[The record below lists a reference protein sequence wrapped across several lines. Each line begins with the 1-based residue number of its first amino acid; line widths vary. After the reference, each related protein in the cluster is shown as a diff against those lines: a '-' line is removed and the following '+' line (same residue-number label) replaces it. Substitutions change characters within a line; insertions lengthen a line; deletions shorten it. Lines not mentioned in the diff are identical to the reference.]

1 MSGTITTDLKE
12 EIRQALLP
20 RRLELIQQH
29 GEWIRRHEDRVLQ
42 HVIDGDQLRV
52 AKINPYLQECQ
63 TERDHTFWRYLRYNG
78 AIPYSEYVGRRQRF
92 LIRDA
97 GHPGDPIMGIAALGS
112 SIMQLRVPRPLDR
125 LAA

>member
-42 HVIDGDQLRV
+42 HVIDGDQLRG
-52 AKINPYLQECQ
+52 LQDQ
-63 TERDHTFWRYLRYNG
+63 PVYSRSARQSGITPFGGTFDITALYR
-78 AIPYSEYVGRRQRF
+78 
-92 LIRDA
+92 IRS
-97 GHPGDPIMGIAALGS
+97 M
-112 SIMQLRVPRPLDR
+112 
-125 LAA
+125 LAAASAF